1 MRLKILTYNVHKCTG
16 GVDRRYAPERVAA
29 VAGHYQPDLLLL
41 QEVAQQG
48 SWYRHERQVDVL
60 GDALGLRHRAYFV
73 DVRFGPR
80 RGEYGNAVLS
90 RHPITSTENVD
101 LTVGGRKARSVLHAR
116 LRVGMPGHHSRTLH
130 VFNMHLGL
138 SQRERLQ
145 QLERFLACRPF
156 HGLHPRTPVLVA
168 GDLNDVWGT
177 LGRTTLEP
185 AGFRAMP
192 TPLRT
197 FPAWGPVR
205 ALDSLYVRGDLEVV
219 DVRTPRLAL
228 ARLAS
233 DHLPLVADVR
243 LASGPAA
250 HGDGEPSH

>member
-1 MRLKILTYNVHKCTG
+1 MRIKVLTYNIHKCTG
-16 GVDRRYAPERVAA
+16 GIDRRCAPDRIAA
-29 VAGHYQPDLLLL
+29 VAGHYQPDIVLL

-73 DVRFGPR
+73 NVRFGPR
-80 RGEYGNAVLS
+80 RGEYGNAILS
-90 RHPITSTENVD
+90 RHPIMSTENVD
-101 LTVGGRKARSVLHAR
+101 LTIGGKKARSVLHAR
-116 LRVGMPGHHSRTLH
+116 LRLALPGHHFRTLH

-138 SQRERLQ
+138 SQRERLL
-145 QLERFLACRPF
+145 QLQRFLACEPF
-156 HGLHPRTPVLVA
+156 HGLHPRTPILVA
-168 GDLNDVWGT
+168 GDFNDVWGT

-192 TPLRT
+192 NPLRT

-205 ALDSLYVRGDLEVV
+205 ALDSMYVRGDLHMV

-243 LASGPAA
+243 IASGPAA
-250 HGDGEPSH
+250 QLASGSTH